1 MTFNGVPAFVKCADK
16 LSVVG
21 NCADLRICSIP
32 STTWNDMTA
41 ELFPTNNIVIT
52 ENQANSFENLNED
65 KCNVIQGEQYE
76 APEAVARLVKDCRAW
91 NTRCYF
97 TNLHLCY
104 VFSSLCFRLYGYE
117 GPYAQGINKFTKEPL
132 AMVTRSGDPE
142 FSDLVNWVL
151 QSLFYAEAQ
160 NVTMETADTFVETG
174 EVFGEKYIDMFR
186 NALGAVGNYG
196 EIYDRHLQSI
206 SPRLK
211 INMLNNGETGLL
223 YSYPLGSITTIGPG
237 PVEDGVI
244 ESIIQRGF
252 LRCGTEDTQGTS
264 ADERVGLDIEFCK
277 AISASILQRTP
288 DNVLFESYSPD
299 YNGNISQ
306 ALENG
311 DIDVYAGGQVD
322 MNRDMRRPGSSF
334 SKPYF
339 YINPRGDDPTGGKAF
354 SLVTKEDDAQWT
366 NFVNWV
372 VMSTIYAEE
381 NNIVQTTSNEMP
393 LVNLFGPN
401 FERMMRDT
409 ILAVG

>member
-1 MTFNGVPAFVKCADK
+1 M
-16 LSVVG
+16 
-21 NCADLRICSIP
+21 
-32 STTWNDMTA
+32 
-41 ELFPTNNIVIT
+41 
-52 ENQANSFENLNED
+52 
-65 KCNVIQGEQYE
+65 
-76 APEAVARLVKDCRAW
+76 
-91 NTRCYF
+91 
-97 TNLHLCY
+97 
-104 VFSSLCFRLYGYE
+104 
-117 GPYAQGINKFTKEPL
+117 QGINKFTKEPL

-174 EVFGEKYIDMFR
+174 EVFGEQYTDMFR

-211 INMLNNGETGLL
+211 INMLNNGDTGLL
-223 YSYPLGSITTIGPG
+223 YSYPFGSITTIGPG

-244 ESIIQRGF
+244 ESIIQRGY
-252 LRCGTEDTQGTS
+252 LRCGIPLRTSQSGTEDTQDTS
-264 ADERVGLDIEFCK
+264 SDERVELDIEFCK

-311 DIDVYAGGQVD
+311 DIDVYAGGQVG
-322 MNRDMRRPGSSF
+322 MKRDVRGPGSSF

-339 YINPRGDDPTGGKAF
+339 YINPRDDDPTGGKAF
-354 SLVTKEDDAQWT
+354 SLVTKQDDAQWT

-401 FERMMRDT
+401 LERMMRDT